1 MGGDSKSEG
10 RIPSKH
16 TGWTFFTFIC
26 CKNCDVYVDEN
37 KWKRPEWPIFL
48 KLCFPIVRRK
58 NIEVRVITSN

>member
-37 KWKRPEWPIFL
+37 K
-48 KLCFPIVRRK
+48 
-58 NIEVRVITSN
+58 